1 MKLFKVFMLH
11 SAFLPLW
18 LSILVLT
25 LDHCK
30 SICSIPV
37 IVGVILFAFS
47 VYASFS
53 LMKFMKKV
61 ENSTNDKAYY
71 KLKKIEKKS
80 TLVIEYVFANV
91 LPLSTFNYDELSG
104 WIVLFIFYLLIFIIE
119 YKNDYY
125 FINPIYELLGWS
137 YYEVTL
143 EKNEEVLKC
152 LLIKRN
158 KSKFYDD
165 DSISLYRINDY
176 VYVYAN

>member
-18 LSILVLT
+18 LSIFVLT
-25 LDHCK
+25 FDPCK
-30 SICSIPV
+30 LIYSIPF
-37 IVGVILFAFS
+37 ITSLILLIFS
-47 VYASFS
+47 IYASFS
-53 LMKFMKKV
+53 LIKFMKKV
-61 ENSTNDKAYY
+61 ESSPNNKAYY
-71 KLKKIEKKS
+71 KLQKIEKKS
-80 TLVIEYVFANV
+80 TLAIEYVFANI

-104 WIVLFIFYLLIFIIE
+104 WILLFIFYLLIFIIE

-143 EKNEEVLKC
+143 EKNEEVFKC

-165 DSISLYRINDY
+165 SISLYRINDN